1 MRIIQKRIEKEIN
14 LLLNE
19 NKTIREIAKICD
31 ISKSTVHK
39 DLREKLP
46 KIDLELSE
54 KVNEVLIRHKQE
66 GYLKGGEVTKRK
78 YKLIEEFYER

>member
-1 MRIIQKRIEKEIN
+1 MRIGKKRLKEEVVV
-14 LLLNE
+14 LLEE
-19 NKTIREIAKICD
+19 NRTIREIAKICN

-66 GYLKGGEVTKRK
+66 GYLKGGEVTKNK
-78 YKLIEEFYER
+78 YKIN

>member
-1 MRIIQKRIEKEIN
+1 MRISKERLKEEVV
-14 LLLNE
+14 LLLEGNR
-19 NKTIREIAKICD
+19 TIREIAKICD

-54 KVNEVLIRHKQE
+54 KVNEVLIRHKKE
-66 GYLKGGEVTKRK
+66 GYLKGGEVTKKK